1 MTGLAAEALMSRVAQ
16 APLPDWR
23 VFVQAISVSRVA
35 AGASVFRPGDKD
47 RRIFIVRSGLI
58 KLVYSLPDGD
68 EWIKS
73 FIPEEKFFAC
83 SSTLQSGAAAGFGAE
98 AMEPSE
104 LEHCPFSVLETLANL
119 HIEWAKTLNAL
130 LLDFAAKKEE
140 RERVFLTM
148 KPADRFVW
156 LKSTMP
162 RLIDRVPQKDLAAYL
177 GVTPVGLNRIIKRL
191 EKN

>member
-1 MTGLAAEALMSRVAQ
+1 MPGLAAETLMNRVARET
-16 APLPDWR
+16 LPDWR
-23 VFVQAISVSRVA
+23 VFADAVSVSRVA
-35 AGASVFRPGDKD
+35 AGASVFRPGDQD

-58 KLVYSLPDGD
+58 KLVYTLPDGD

-104 LEHCPFSVLETLANL
+104 LEHCDFSVLERLAGQ
-119 HIEWAKTLNAL
+119 HIEWARALNAL

-140 RERVFLTM
+140 RERVFLTL

-162 RLIDRVPQKDLAAYL
+162 RLIKRVPQKDLAAYL

-191 EKN
+191 EKT

>member
-1 MTGLAAEALMSRVAQ
+1 MTGLAAETLMNRVARET
-16 APLPDWR
+16 LPDWR
-23 VFVQAISVSRVA
+23 VFADAISVSRVA
-35 AGASVFRPGDKD
+35 AGASVFRPGDQD

-58 KLVYSLPDGD
+58 KLVYTLPDGD

-104 LEHCPFSVLETLANL
+104 LEHCDFSVLERLAGQ
-119 HIEWAKTLNAL
+119 HIEWAGVMNAL

-140 RERVFLTM
+140 RERVFLTL

-162 RLIDRVPQKDLAAYL
+162 RLIERVPQKDLAAYL

-191 EKN
+191 EKT

>member
-23 VFVQAISVSRVA
+23 VFAEAISVSRVA
-35 AGASVFRPGDKD
+35 AGASVFRAGDKD

-73 FIPEEKFFAC
+73 FIPEDKFFAC
-83 SSTLQSGAAAGFGAE
+83 SSTLQSGAVAGFGAE

-104 LEHCPFSVLETLANL
+104 LEHCPFCVLETLAGR
-119 HIEWAKTLNAL
+119 HIEWAKALNAL

-148 KPADRFVW
+148 KPADRFLW
-156 LKSTMP
+156 LKSKMP

-191 EKN
+191 EKS